1 MGTVYEEHSNRE
13 DWLNARG
20 GHIGASEAGAILG
33 YGFMSKMDLWK
44 LKTGRAKAKDLSDND
59 AVSYGNRAEPALREL
74 FMAKHPE
81 LQLFYRP
88 YDFVYQEERP
98 WLRATLDGE
107 LLDDDNDR
115 GILEI
120 KTATLKSKAD
130 WKKWN
135 GRVPDGYL
143 CQISHQLLATEAKY
157 VYLFAE
163 LIGSRGES
171 TLREYLFLR
180 EDMEDNMEYLLQ
192 AEEKFWQCVVTDTI
206 PSAPL
211 RI

>member
-1 MGTVYEEHSNRE
+1 MATVYEEHNSRE

-33 YGFMSKMDLWK
+33 YGFMSKIDLWK
-44 LKTGRAKAKDLSDND
+44 IKTGRAVAKDLSDNE
-59 AVSYGNRAEPALREL
+59 AVSYGNRAEPALRDL

-107 LLDDDNDR
+107 LLDEDNDR

-130 WKKWN
+130 WQKWN

-143 CQISHQLLATEAKY
+143 GQISHQLLATEATY

-163 LIGSRGES
+163 LTGANGDS

-180 EDMEDNMEYLLQ
+180 EDMEDNMAYLLQ
-192 AEEKFWQCVVTDTI
+192 EEEKFWKCVETDTI
-206 PSAPL
+206 PSTPL